1 MCRQPNLQTDSKNLL
16 DLYANNMAVT
26 AKDIEKCFKVSSS
39 TAFKVVE
46 CAYEYARKNGRKIY
60 APPTRKIIPT
70 DLLFEM
76 YNWDIKSLTARVR
89 ILNKN
94 F

>member
-26 AKDIEKCFKVSSS
+26 AKDIKKYFNVSDS

-46 CAYEYARKNGRKIY
+46 CAYEYAREKGRNIY
-60 APPTRKIIPT
+60 APPTRKIVPT

-76 YNWDIKSLTARVR
+76 YNWDIKLLIAKVK